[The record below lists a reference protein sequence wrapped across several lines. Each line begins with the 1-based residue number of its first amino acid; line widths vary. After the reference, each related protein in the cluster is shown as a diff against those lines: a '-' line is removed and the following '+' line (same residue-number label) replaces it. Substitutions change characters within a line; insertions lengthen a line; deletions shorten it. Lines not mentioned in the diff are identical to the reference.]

1 MVPFLKV
8 PPVITKSTANLP
20 YHEERA
26 ESCKETQIRV
36 LLVKKLFF
44 LLNWITVQHL
54 RARDIT
60 MNMDE
65 TPVTSIGS
73 CEASQTPT
81 SMSRPSSVGPFIHL
95 TSVD

>member
-1 MVPFLKV
+1 MKKEQKV
-8 PPVITKSTANLP
+8 VRRHRSEL
-20 YHEERA
+20 
-26 ESCKETQIRV
+26 

-44 LLNWITVQHL
+44 LLNWITVPHL
-54 RARDIT
+54 RAKDIT

-65 TPVTSIGS
+65 TPVISIGP

-81 SMSRPSSVGPFIHL
+81 SMSHPSSAGPFIHL

>member
-1 MVPFLKV
+1 MKKEQKV
-8 PPVITKSTANLP
+8 VRRHRSEL
-20 YHEERA
+20 
-26 ESCKETQIRV
+26 

-44 LLNWITVQHL
+44 LLKWITVPHL

-65 TPVTSIGS
+65 TPVTSVGP
-73 CEASQTPT
+73 CEASQAPT
-81 SMSRPSSVGPFIHL
+81 SMSRPSSVGPFTPW